1 MYRPQFIHA
10 LPPLPCTQQTCQ
22 YSFDKTNLPALSGTL
37 AAGART
43 GRIPL
48 KTDKDAP
55 FCLRAISS
63 QGQLSIRLQDADNNA
78 CSDSENAVE
87 STNYEI
93 PSQWSA
99 GGGAGNVALESG
111 AGGVF
116 VPLGA
121 TLVMYLYN
129 NTAGSLNL
137 NTVAINLV
145 GVKQYDNAECAG

>member
-1 MYRPQFIHA
+1 MYRPQYAHA
-10 LPPLPCTQQTCQ
+10 LPPAPCQQQICQ
-22 YSFDKTNLPALSGTL
+22 YSFDRTNLPALAGTL

-55 FCLRAISS
+55 FYLRAIST
-63 QGQLSIRLQDADNNA
+63 QGAVSIRLQDADNNA
-78 CSDSENAVE
+78 FSDSENTVE

-93 PSQWSA
+93 PSEWSA
-99 GGGAGNVALESG
+99 AGGAGNVVLESG

-116 VPLGA
+116 IPVGA

-129 NTAGSLNL
+129 NTATLQELS
-137 NTVAINLV
+137 TVCINLI
-145 GVKQYDNAECAG
+145 GVKQYDSEECAG